1 MKFTALC
8 GLLFLICINAFS
20 SVGPERYR
28 IVKDQSGKV
37 IKILDISLG
46 KGNDLL
52 SFATQ
57 VRQNIKALT
66 HGDPLQDKEVAGDLF
81 KSDDL
86 AKLESKFKKYQDKL
100 AAQNIDAYFDDSRM
114 DKILNHFED
123 QLGLIRAEK
132 YQTVAHLQEK
142 LFFTKEEL
150 FTRAL
155 RATKTLAKS
164 LIDGGIFLNLVTYIL
179 DQYVANLMEAK
190 AYHQHILLG
199 WLTFERRDVFGLTVD
214 EFRRAR
220 SSIMEARLNAWDLL
234 SILSLKDDFPGF
246 YESAIKKVRKKVR
259 KRMRKNADR
268 YTGRVE
274 FLNDFQGRWT
284 DKETGN
290 KQIVNLYRKKSYF
303 SSRPSLS
310 YDQERPDF
318 LRKKRRL
325 YKIINLAQNL
335 IPLPIIG
342 SLMKNYNDKRFE
354 KQIMEEGILYGQF
367 EIDSDVTMLEV
378 LRKQTLNPL
387 IRLPEY

>member
-1 MKFTALC
+1 MKIAALC
-8 GLLFLICINAFS
+8 GLVSLYCLNAFALS
-20 SVGPERYR
+20 GPERFR
-28 IVKDQSGKV
+28 VIRDGGKA
-37 IKILDISLG
+37 IKILDLSLG
-46 KGNDLL
+46 KKNDLL

-57 VRQNIKALT
+57 VRQNLKILT
-66 HGDPLQDKEVAGDLF
+66 SENIFEDKEVALSLF
-81 KSDDL
+81 ESDDL
-86 AKLESKFKKYQDKL
+86 EKLEKKFKKYQKRVSKH
-100 AAQNIDAYFDDSRM
+100 QIDGFFDDDRM
-114 DKILNHFED
+114 EKILTHFEG
-123 QLGLIRAEK
+123 QLGLIRTEK

-150 FTRAL
+150 YTRAL

-199 WLTFERRDVFGLTVD
+199 WLSFERRDVFGLSMD

-246 YESAIKKVRKKVR
+246 YESAIGKVRKKVR

-274 FLNDFQGRWT
+274 YINSFQGWWIDR
-284 DKETGN
+284 DSGSR
-290 KQIVNLYRKKSYF
+290 QIVNLYRKKSYF
-303 SSRPSLS
+303 SSRPSLVF
-310 YDQERPDF
+310 DENKQDF
-318 LRKKRRL
+318 VRKRRKL

-335 IPLPIIG
+335 VPLPIIG
-342 SLMKNYNDKRFE
+342 SLIKNYNDKRFE
-354 KQIMEEGILYGQF
+354 KQVMEEGILYGQF
-367 EIDSDVTMLEV
+367 EIDGNVSMLET